1 MQITQIVHLFKRQK
15 KFLVSH
21 GLGVSWS
28 HWSRQPT
35 GVVGVDVPV
44 GFVDGWLPFY
54 QRGGGQ
60 GAEGAQVQVP

>member
-1 MQITQIVHLFKRQK
+1 MRITQIFHLFKRQQQ
-15 KFLVSH
+15 FLVQH

-28 HWSRQPT
+28 HWSRQT
-35 GVVGVDVPV
+35 RVVGADVAV